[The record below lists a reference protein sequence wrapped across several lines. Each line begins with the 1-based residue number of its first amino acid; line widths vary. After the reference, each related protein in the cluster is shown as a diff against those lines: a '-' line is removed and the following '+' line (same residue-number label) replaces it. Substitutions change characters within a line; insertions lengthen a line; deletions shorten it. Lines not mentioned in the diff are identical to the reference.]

1 MPDRKLNADRDT
13 VDYVLNTYHNYIDNL
28 QITELKNIL
37 SKDTHD
43 YDDETIE
50 NVINSI
56 MQLIVDECGS
66 DIVNDLNLPRQGD
79 WGYYRGV
86 IFNDHVDIR
95 RDNINDS
102 EFAGAKF
109 ADGVTVYSKKLN
121 TSALSAIFM
130 NGVVDL
136 TNVVELGRFNLSYWD
151 ERNYTVTVKLSK
163 NLKKIEPLSF
173 SYRLLD
179 SVIEYSG
186 TVYEFNDLI
195 FENFLSWSDSG
206 KNYFNDAILE
216 DTEDTLRIKC
226 LDGDWDH
233 EVFKHDQRYHEW
245 AN

>member
-1 MPDRKLNADRDT
+1 MRLNANSNT
-13 VDYVLNTYHNYIDNL
+13 IDYVLNTYSYYIDNL
-28 QITELKNIL
+28 QIIKLKELL

-43 YDDETIE
+43 YDDGTIE

-95 RDNINDS
+95 RDNINNS

-109 ADGVTVYSKKLN
+109 IDGVTVYSEKLN
-121 TSALSAIFM
+121 PSALSTIFM

-151 ERNYTVTVKLSK
+151 ERNYAVTVKLSK
-163 NLKKIEPLSF
+163 KLKKIDPLSF

-186 TVYEFNDLI
+186 TVYEFNDTI

-206 KNYFNDAILE
+206 KKFFSDVLLE

-226 LDGDWDH
+226 LDGDWDY
-233 EVFKHDQRYHEW
+233 EVFKHDQRYNEW